1 MEIKFSGDSC
11 VTVWKDN
18 KPVYVASNSYSNS
31 PLSRSRRWNR
41 VEKKY
46 MEVPVPNNIAKY
58 NSGMGGVDLLDAM
71 TALYRG
77 RIRLDIY
84 FIT

>member
-1 MEIKFSGDSC
+1 
-11 VTVWKDN
+11 
-18 KPVYVASNSYSNS
+18 
-31 PLSRSRRWNR
+31 
-41 VEKKY
+41 